1 MREEPGAM
9 QQSCRTAPHKQQTCV
24 LISFCWTCIWT
35 CYLNMLFAIIVVVL
49 PRPIHYSQKNA
60 LKSCQVVK
68 HFSTSKF
75 SSQLRLL
82 ISRWM
87 IGVYRQQRQTRHFIL
102 QKPSS
107 CENDYE
113 DTLNSHAGQH
123 CWNSNCSHCKLLPL
137 LLTGFLTCAFC
148 VLLFTFPQHT
158 ALIHV
163 LISKSHFLRNSQVLQ
178 RFRMSQ
184 SSTSRLSF
192 AF

>member
-49 PRPIHYSQKNA
+49 PRPIHYSRKNA

-87 IGVYRQQRQTRHFIL
+87 TGIYRRQRQTRRLIL

-107 CENDYE
+107 CEKRSRHSPKQAVQAKPLCAKVWVSRDYWWL
-113 DTLNSHAGQH
+113 LNSLMSLITDVLMFSLKTLIPWILRLIYPKKGGT
-123 CWNSNCSHCKLLPL
+123 PL
-137 LLTGFLTCAFC
+137 LFILLTLGL
-148 VLLFTFPQHT
+148 
-158 ALIHV
+158 
-163 LISKSHFLRNSQVLQ
+163 
-178 RFRMSQ
+178 
-184 SSTSRLSF
+184 
-192 AF
+192 